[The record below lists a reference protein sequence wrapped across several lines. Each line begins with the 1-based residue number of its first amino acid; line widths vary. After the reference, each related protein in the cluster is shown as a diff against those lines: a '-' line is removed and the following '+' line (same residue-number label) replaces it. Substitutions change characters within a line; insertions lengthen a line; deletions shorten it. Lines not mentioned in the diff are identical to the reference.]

1 MEGKLKSTKI
11 VPTTNILASVFGA
24 ASTSKGRCEA
34 WTEKETGVPAIQA
47 GNEPAPDEDLTEPF
61 IRKSSD
67 SESSIESERLCE
79 SEKGRIYSID
89 VKVGEAKDE
98 RTNKIRNYS
107 ASKNNSCA
115 SKIHGGPH
123 RDAKVVDKFVRTN
136 RKRRKRKDVKSVLVK
151 LCQCCP
157 WAVPW
162 SLLAVSAI
170 QICTY
175 ILNQENL
182 YRLLIFSPVRQ
193 FEVWRFV
200 TYTFLHAGA
209 VHLML
214 NVIIQIM
221 VAFPLETEQGHA
233 TVLLVYFGGVLAG
246 GLGASV
252 FEPTLMVGAS
262 AGVYCLLMSHIPHIV
277 MANDPSVKNHFKE
290 RFWMT
295 FVWLISTLQKLLYK
309 NFKSLSYRYFRLVA
323 VLVLCVSDVI
333 YSIRHC
339 LTKGNL
345 APRIGVAAHV
355 SGAIC
360 GLLFGFIVY
369 QGGKELFFRVAR
381 YAALLLFFGWIIAT
395 IVYNV
400 ELKF

>member
-277 MANDPSVKNHFKE
+277 M
-290 RFWMT
+290 
-295 FVWLISTLQKLLYK
+295 